1 MAGRRLHA
9 GSIFRFALEITTLL
23 LYTACIDAQ
32 DLDCLSGVDPV
43 GNQRVVG
50 MAGGKIFI
58 NYRRDDSRADSG
70 RLYDRLNARYPNR
83 VFRDVG
89 SLEPGVEWHE
99 AIERV
104 LGTSDACV
112 VVIGKEWVNIAGP
125 TGTRRLDDPRDTVR
139 QEIVTA
145 LKRGMRVFPVLVG
158 GAKMP
163 PEEELPED
171 LHSLARLN
179 ALEITEQDWDQGF
192 EKLADALDRTL
203 GVHHAPPAP
212 PAKASRTKPIL
223 IGAGALVAVA
233 VIAIVVN
240 NSTQKPPVEV
250 IREVPGASNSVP
262 PDTSIEKPTPA
273 AAGSKSGPSA
283 ASFGHTGTSGDS
295 GGRQAPSGSP
305 QEPGASGSEP
315 PPPVISEPPRINPSQ
330 FVGNWRALVTG
341 PGQQLLESIDLY
353 PDYSFHDTLNGAT
366 AALGR
371 WQYNAAEDTIDVV
384 NAVNILNNGAKFVC
398 KLRNQG
404 GTGFAGSCLDQTQL
418 SWTVAMTHEG
428 GVSQEVQSIPRVEV
442 SSLTLGEKQAFAQ
455 VLGLMPCT
463 CGCNMTL
470 LVCLHTDRNCNVS
483 PALAQTQLATFLTL
497 TRR

>member
-1 MAGRRLHA
+1 
-9 GSIFRFALEITTLL
+9 
-23 LYTACIDAQ
+23 
-32 DLDCLSGVDPV
+32 
-43 GNQRVVG
+43 

-112 VVIGKEWVNIAGP
+112 VVIGKEWLNIAGP
-125 TGTRRLDDPRDTVR
+125 TGKRRLDDPRDTVR

-171 LHSLARLN
+171 LHSLARRN

-203 GVHHAPPAP
+203 GVHHAPPTP
-212 PAKASRTKPIL
+212 PAKTSRAKPVL
-223 IGAGALVAVA
+223 IGAGGLVAVI
-233 VIAIVVN
+233 VAIVAY
-240 NSTQKPPVEV
+240 NSTEKPPVTV
-250 IREVPGASNSVP
+250 IREEPAASSSVP
-262 PDTSIEKPTPA
+262 PDVRIDKPKSA
-273 AAGSKSGPSA
+273 ATGSSSGASSASPDHVGPS
-283 ASFGHTGTSGDS
+283 SSPGS
-295 GGRQAPSGSP
+295 RQAPGGPSP
-305 QEPGASGSEP
+305 EPTSFGSEP
-315 PPPVISEPPRINPSQ
+315 PPVVSEAPRPQINPSQ
-330 FVGNWRALVTG
+330 FVGNWRAVVTG

-353 PDYSFHDTLNGAT
+353 PDYSFHDTLNGAS

-371 WQYNAAEDTIDVV
+371 WQYNAAENTIDVV
-384 NAVNILNNGAKFVC
+384 NAINFLNNGAKFVC
-398 KLRNQG
+398 KLNGQ
-404 GTGFAGSCLDQTQL
+404 TAASFAGSCLDQTQL
-418 SWTVAMTHEG
+418 SWNVAMTHEG
-428 GVSQEVQSIPRVEV
+428 GVSQEVGSIPRVDV
-442 SSLTLGEKQAFAQ
+442 SSLTLAEKQAFAQ

-483 PALAQTQLATFLTL
+483 PGLAQTQLVTFLAL